1 MRCRMRRPSRCSEIL
16 MVRFPADGGEIEAK
30 INRKGFKRHFSRKLD
45 AKQIVLQ
52 KVCREEEELEEKP
65 KKINSCV

>member
-1 MRCRMRRPSRCSEIL
+1 
-16 MVRFPADGGEIEAK
+16 MVRFPTDGGEIEAK
-30 INRKGFKRHFSRKLD
+30 INRKGFKRRFSCKLD

-65 KKINSCV
+65 